1 MNISKKR
8 MPSLSLNKLMQVDP
22 TEQKLNSIEV
32 SGLVPNKNVSFY
44 AVIRSKGGSGERHLI
59 NKLVNELPHKKIFL
73 CYETS
78 LTIFGDNLD
87 CFYSKPINK
96 LLELNDI
103 NESSGGIINLNWRVR
118 SELQRLLSKINEIDK
133 ECIVIFS
140 TGTSSGAVIADR
152 VSYISHLCKRV
163 FISVDSLVED
173 SVKPA
178 KNLCFNNDIDLQKV
192 SFGCWKKE
200 LRNNRFEHLFS
211 CICVEEMK
219 ISSFEDIQQKVID
232 SDVRHI
238 NP

>member
-1 MNISKKR
+1 MTISKKR
-8 MPSLSLNKLMQVDP
+8 ISSLSLNKLMQKEQ

-32 SGLVPNKNVSFY
+32 SDLVPNNNVSFY

-78 LTIFGDNLD
+78 LTVFGDNLD
-87 CFYSKPINK
+87 SFYSKPINK
-96 LLELNDI
+96 IIELNDI
-103 NESSGGIINLNWRVR
+103 KESSGGIINLNWRVR
-118 SELQRLLSKINEIDK
+118 SELQRLFSKINEIDK

-140 TGTSSGAVIADR
+140 TGTSSGSEIADR
-152 VSYISHLCKRV
+152 VSSISHLCKKV
-163 FISVDSLVED
+163 FVSVNSLVEN
-173 SVKPA
+173 SFKPA

-200 LRNNRFEHLFS
+200 SRNNRFEHLFS
-211 CICVEEMK
+211 CVGVEEMK
-219 ISSFEDIQQKVID
+219 ISSFEDMQQKVID
-232 SDVRHI
+232 ADVRYI